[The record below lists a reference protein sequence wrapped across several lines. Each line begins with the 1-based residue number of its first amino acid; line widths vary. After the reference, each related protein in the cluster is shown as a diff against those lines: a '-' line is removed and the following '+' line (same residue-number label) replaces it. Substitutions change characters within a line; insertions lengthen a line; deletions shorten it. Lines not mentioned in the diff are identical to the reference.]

1 MCANVPNSR
10 AFQIRELK
18 FMFKC
23 VLWFITFRFISVQ
36 FISRLFGFM
45 HWTAIYCELFVL
57 RCLHK
62 KFKDHH
68 EIFHKCE
75 KKIILHLQFE
85 NTPRVDLV
93 RNVHIFYC
101 ITVAFDI

>member
-68 EIFHKCE
+68 EIFHKC
-75 KKIILHLQFE
+75 KKEFISHLQFD
-85 NTPRVDLV
+85 NTPRVIGLEMFI
-93 RNVHIFYC
+93 IFRLYDYS
-101 ITVAFDI
+101 F